1 MCIELPGRVVE
12 LPADRPD
19 IARVEVDGVVR
30 AIHLGLLDAGPL
42 AVGDWLAI
50 HLGFA
55 VERMTEEEV
64 DEEFAAKA
72 LLRGGDDDNPFA
84 GLLFD
89 SPYPPGT
96 DAEPIEGTPA

>member
-19 IARVEVDGVVR
+19 VARVEVDGVVR
-30 AIHLGLLDAGPL
+30 AIHLGLLDEGPL
-42 AVGDWLAI
+42 AVGDWVAI

-55 VERMTEEEV
+55 VGLLTQEEV
-64 DEEFAAKA
+64 DEEFAASA
-72 LLRGGDDDNPFA
+72 LLRGDNDNPFA
-84 GLLFD
+84 GLAFE

-96 DAEPIEGTPA
+96 DAEPLESAPA

>member
-1 MCIELPGRVVE
+1 MCIELPGRIVQ

-19 IARVEVDGVVR
+19 VARVEVDGVVR
-30 AIHLGLLDAGPL
+30 AIHLGLLDEGPL

-55 VERMTEEEV
+55 VGRMTQEEV
-64 DEEFAAKA
+64 DEEFAASA
-72 LLRGGDDDNPFA
+72 LLRGDDDPFA
-84 GLLFD
+84 GPPFV

-96 DAEPIEGTPA
+96 DAEPLEGSPT